1 MSRRRVITDEDRA
14 TALRMK
20 AQMAPEGYG
29 YNEILGAVADRL
41 GSLTG
46 PRGTSPARR
55 SGLSSSSAVNPV
67 VGLAGR
73 LGLGSFCPPSF

>member
-41 GSLTG
+41 GMSKST
-46 PRGTSPARR
+46 
-55 SGLSSSSAVNPV
+55 VK
-67 VGLAGR
+67 R
-73 LGLGSFCPPSF
+73 LLKEEDDDAADQGS